1 MGEMVKLTFGSF
13 SKRDLQAI
21 EQVHSELAARGLWG
35 PLKIWKTE
43 HAAYAA
49 VFPPYKMDN
58 ADPMFL
64 IMREP
69 SGVYYKTVGNKIV
82 VAGRT
87 IGACLNASVDVHAT
101 PLRHQQ
107 I

>member
-1 MGEMVKLTFGSF
+1 MGEVVKLSFGQF
-13 SKRDLQAI
+13 SRHDLESI
-21 EQVHSELAARGLWG
+21 ERVHGELASRGLWG
-35 PLKIWKTE
+35 PLKVWKTE

-49 VFPPYKMDN
+49 VYPPYKTQS

-69 SGVYYKTVGNKIV
+69 SGVYYKTIGNKIV

-87 IGACLNASVDVHAT
+87 IGACLHASVDVHAT
-101 PLRHQQ
+101 AMRQQ
-107 I
+107 G

>member
-1 MGEMVKLTFGSF
+1 MGQVIKLRFGHF
-13 SKRDLQAI
+13 SKRDVAAI
-21 EQVHSELAARGLWG
+21 EQVHRELSARGLWG

-49 VFPPYKMDN
+49 VFPPYHIDSV
-58 ADPMFL
+58 DPLFL

-69 SGVYYKTVGNKIV
+69 SGVYYKTVANKIV

-87 IGACLNASVDVHAT
+87 IGACLHASVDVHNT
-101 PLRHQQ
+101 PMRQQ
-107 I
+107 G

>member
-1 MGEMVKLTFGSF
+1 MGALVKLSFGNF
-13 SKRDLQAI
+13 SKRDLAAI
-21 EQVHSELAARGLWG
+21 NQVHGELSSRGLWG
-35 PLKIWKTE
+35 ALKIWKTE

-49 VFPPYKMDN
+49 VFPPYSVDN

-87 IGACLNASVDVHAT
+87 IGACLNASVDIHTT
-101 PLRHQQ
+101 PLRHQG
-107 I
+107 

>member
-1 MGEMVKLTFGSF
+1 MGSVVKLTFGQF
-13 SKRDLQAI
+13 SKRDVEAI
-21 EQVHSELAARGLWG
+21 ELVHSELAARGLWG
-35 PLKIWKTE
+35 SLKIWKTG

-49 VFPPYKMDN
+49 VYPPYKMEN
-58 ADPMFL
+58 ADPMFM

-87 IGACLNASVDVHAT
+87 IGACLHASVDVHAT
-101 PLRHQQ
+101 QLRQQ
-107 I
+107 G

>member
-1 MGEMVKLTFGSF
+1 MGTVVRLTFGHF
-13 SKRDLQAI
+13 SNRDLKMI
-21 EQVHSELAARGLWG
+21 EQVHSELSARGLWG
-35 PLKIWKTE
+35 PLKIWQTE

-58 ADPMFL
+58 AEPMFL

-87 IGACLNASVDVHAT
+87 IGACLHASVDVHAT
-101 PLRHQQ
+101 PLRHQG
-107 I
+107 